1 MTIVSQIIYIKTNNV
16 LGKWDVKNKKKSVQ
30 SMVSMATG
38 KLSDPVG

>member
-16 LGKWDVKNKKKSVQ
+16 LGKWDVKNKKKNQ
-30 SMVSMATG
+30 C